1 MKSLEK
7 WGGFTVWVLVTIGVT
22 VVEIFLLPLTT
33 AGGAH
38 LPISLLVVLV
48 ANLLLPRIFVKG
60 LGLSWAWFIPP
71 LIWIIVVLPS
81 STVTS
86 DGDLLL
92 PGKSYSSTLN
102 MIYLG
107 LGAIAAIVGAFV
119 ARTDFRAVRDLRRRR
134 QCPQVAN
141 SRRNR

>member
-60 LGLSWAWFIPP
+60 LGLS
-71 LIWIIVVLPS
+71 
-81 STVTS
+81 
-86 DGDLLL
+86 
-92 PGKSYSSTLN
+92 
-102 MIYLG
+102 
-107 LGAIAAIVGAFV
+107 
-119 ARTDFRAVRDLRRRR
+119 
-134 QCPQVAN
+134 
-141 SRRNR
+141 